1 MTTDAS
7 PDLLS
12 ASSDSPVPV
21 EALAA
26 PAEPVEPP
34 VPPHLEWLK
43 VESLDLEAQGVAHR
57 ANGKVVFIEDALP
70 GEEVRVSVSRRK
82 NNWEQA
88 TLSERRTESS
98 QRVTPKCVH
107 FGLCGGCKMQHF
119 HPSAQ
124 VAVKQRVLEDN
135 LWQIGRAHV

>member
-1 MTTDAS
+1 MTAAS
-7 PDLLS
+7 PVSLS
-12 ASSDSPVPV
+12 GADVAPTSEST
-21 EALAA
+21 ALHVDAPAAA
-26 PAEPVEPP
+26 PVD
-34 VPPHLEWLK
+34 VPPHLEWLT

-88 TLSERRTESS
+88 TMAERRQESS
-98 QRVTPKCVH
+98 QRVTPRCAH

-135 LWQIGRAHV
+135 L